1 MARHTLYIL
10 SVMLLAFCFAGC
22 DDDSDGDYYPS
33 LLTDFVTAETD
44 NKGIVSK
51 VTFDDGAMYNVT
63 KQSIS
68 SDMPDTTLRCLAI
81 YTKEGAVYDFYQLK
95 LVFSDEARP
104 ADQFKDRS
112 AAPVKMV
119 SQWKSGKYVNMH
131 LGLMTTGNGKHGY
144 GFCID
149 SVVSKTTYVSLLHK
163 RPEGDAESYTQD
175 IYMSLPLTMA
185 TDSVCFSINTYD
197 GMVSREYYIK

>member
-1 MARHTLYIL
+1 MGRRTLYII
-10 SVMLLAFCFAGC
+10 SAIVLAFCFAGC

-44 NKGIVSK
+44 NNGNVSE

-68 SDMPDTTLRCLAI
+68 SEMPDTILRCLAI
-81 YTKEGAVYDFYQLK
+81 YTKEDGVCDFYQLK
-95 LVFSDEARP
+95 LVFSDEALP
-104 ADQFKDRS
+104 ADKFKERVTD
-112 AAPVKMV
+112 PVKMV
-119 SQWKSGKYVNMH
+119 SQWKGRGYVNMH
-131 LGLMTTGNGKHGY
+131 LGVMTTGNGEHGY

-163 RPEGDAESYTQD
+163 RPEGDAESYTQVV
-175 IYMSLPLTMA
+175 YMSLPLTME
-185 TDSVCFSINTYD
+185 TDSVCLSVNTYD
-197 GMVSREYYIK
+197 GIVSREYSIK